1 MTLADKHILVADDD
15 MLVQKTLKF
24 GLEESG
30 YTVGLAKNGSE
41 AVRYIAANK
50 PDLVLL
56 DVFMPDSDG
65 LEALLT
71 SKRQFPNVK
80 VIVMSGGGMKGHYE
94 FLSMAKKFGADGVLR
109 KPVLSRDL
117 ITLLSPIT
125 QNPPR

>member
-1 MTLADKHILVADDD
+1 MTLAAKHILVADDD
-15 MLVQKTLKF
+15 MLVQKTLKYS
-24 GLEESG
+24 LEESG

-41 AVRYIAANK
+41 ALRYIEANR
-50 PDLVLL
+50 PNLVLL

-109 KPVLSRDL
+109 KPVLARDL
-117 ITLLSPIT
+117 ITLL
-125 QNPPR
+125 NPSRQIP